1 MNDTICA
8 ISTTLGVGAI
18 SIVRVVGNDAINIV
32 NKITDINLKSKKTH
46 TINYAHIKYKNEIID
61 EVLIMLMKAPKTY
74 TTLDTVEINC
84 HGGINTTN
92 KILEILL
99 DMGCRLAEPGEFTKL
114 AYLNGRINLLEAESV
129 NDLIVASTDAA
140 RTLAINN
147 VDGLLTKKIKNIRE
161 KLVKILANIEVNIDY
176 PEYTDEVIVT
186 NNLMKE
192 YLVDIN
198 KELTKIVNDS
208 KNGRLIKEGINI
220 AIIGRPNVGKSSILN
235 HLLDEEKAIVT
246 SIPGT
251 TRDIVE
257 GSITLNGI
265 AINFI
270 DTAGIRKSDDIVE
283 QIGVK
288 KSKTAANNADLI
300 LLVLNNNELL
310 TKEDKELIKKYDNK
324 NLLILINKND
334 LEDKLVLPSDIK
346 SKVIYGNT
354 IDLNGLDSLKNT
366 IIDYFSI
373 NKIVTKDMSY
383 LSNVRQID
391 LINKANKSIKN
402 VTNSLKDDMPID
414 LVEIDLKEA
423 WEYLGQIIG
432 DIYDDELVD
441 QIFANFCLGK

>member
-1 MNDTICA
+1 
-8 ISTTLGVGAI
+8 
-18 SIVRVVGNDAINIV
+18 
-32 NKITDINLKSKKTH
+32 
-46 TINYAHIKYKNEIID
+46 
-61 EVLIMLMKAPKTY
+61 
-74 TTLDTVEINC
+74 
-84 HGGINTTN
+84 
-92 KILEILL
+92 
-99 DMGCRLAEPGEFTKL
+99 
-114 AYLNGRINLLEAESV
+114 
-129 NDLIVASTDAA
+129 
-140 RTLAINN
+140 
-147 VDGLLTKKIKNIRE
+147 
-161 KLVKILANIEVNIDY
+161 
-176 PEYTDEVIVT
+176 
-186 NNLMKE
+186 MKE

-288 KSKTAANNADLI
+288 KSKTAADNADLI

-346 SKVIYGNT
+346 SKIIYGNT

-366 IIDYFSI
+366 INDYFSI